1 MSIGGLRKEGKEER
15 DRIDAGRRDVL
26 KAFGCAA
33 AAVAAVPVVRGA
45 KAWAAVSPP
54 DGGLET
60 RVLGATGITVATVG
74 MGAMITRDPD
84 VIRYAVDNGV
94 NYVDPADCS
103 MGGENERIVGRAL
116 EGIRDKVVLASKVHI
131 APVDQMIA
139 SMENSLR
146 SLKTDV
152 IDIMQLHGI
161 RSEGEVEDEG
171 AREAL
176 QKMLDQG
183 KIRIPG
189 VTTHKGQET
198 VLTAVGKQE
207 FYRTVLV
214 AYNFR
219 SDTGI
224 KEAIRNVFGSGNGL
238 SATIRDT
245 AAKGIGII
253 GMKTQAGGYSVPQGS
268 LSPHQAALAWVLENP
283 GVATTIPSM
292 VSFSQ
297 VDENVKASGKRLG
310 WGGRKALTQ
319 YARAI
324 GDRHCGM
331 CGECEDSCPNGV
343 DVPSV
348 LRSLT
353 YLEGY
358 GQKDLARGSYRSLG
372 TDRGALPCISC
383 GSCAF
388 SCRLGLDVKRLARRA
403 HHHLA

>member
-1 MSIGGLRKEGKEER
+1 MSVADRGKEREGR
-15 DRIDAGRRDVL
+15 KAGIDAGRRDVL

-33 AAVAAVPVVRGA
+33 AAAAAAPVVRGA
-45 KAWAAVSPP
+45 RAWAAVSPP
-54 DGGLET
+54 ARDPET
-60 RVLGATGITVATVG
+60 RVLGATGIRVATVG

-94 NYVDPADCS
+94 NYVDTADCY

-131 APVDQMIA
+131 APVDRMIA
-139 SMENSLR
+139 SVENSLR

-152 IDIMQLHGI
+152 IDLMQLHGI
-161 RSEGEVEDEG
+161 RSEGEVANEE

-189 VTTHKGQET
+189 VTTHSGQET
-198 VLTAVGKQE
+198 VLRAVGKQG

-224 KEAIRNVFGSGNGL
+224 RAAIRRIFGSGGGL
-238 SATIRDT
+238 SETIRDT

-253 GMKTQAGGYSVPQGS
+253 AMKTQAGGYSVPEGS
-268 LSPHQAALAWVLENP
+268 LSPHQAALAWVLQNP

-297 VDENVKASGKRLG
+297 VDENVKANGKRLG
-310 WGGRKALTQ
+310 WGGRKALAQ
-319 YARAI
+319 YDRAI
-324 GDRHCGM
+324 GDRHCGL
-331 CGECEDSCPNGV
+331 CGECAGSCPNGV

-358 GQKDLARGSYRSLG
+358 RREDLARGSYRGLG
-372 TDRGALPCISC
+372 TDRGALPCLSC
-383 GSCAF
+383 GSCAV

-403 HHHLA
+403 HRHLA

>member
-1 MSIGGLRKEGKEER
+1 MSVAGGGKER
-15 DRIDAGRRDVL
+15 KRMQDRNDVVRRDVL
-26 KAFGCAA
+26 KGLCCAA
-33 AAVAAVPVVRGA
+33 AAVAAAPVVRGA
-45 KAWAAVSPP
+45 NAWAALSPP
-54 DGGLET
+54 AGELET
-60 RVLGATGITVATVG
+60 RVLGTTRVRVATVG

-84 VIRYAVDNGV
+84 VIRYAVDHGV
-94 NYVDPADCS
+94 NYVDTADCY

-116 EGIRDKVVLASKVHI
+116 EGVRDKVVLASKVHI

-139 SMENSLR
+139 SVENSLR
-146 SLKTDV
+146 SLRTDV

-161 RSEGEVEDEG
+161 KSEGEVADEG

-176 QKMLDQG
+176 RKLLDQG
-183 KIRIPG
+183 KIRVPG
-189 VTTHKGQET
+189 VTTHSGQET
-198 VLTAVGKQE
+198 VLKAVGKQE
-207 FYRTVLV
+207 FYQTVLV

-224 KEAIRNVFGSGNGL
+224 KAAIKNVFGSGTGL

-253 GMKTQAGGYSVPQGS
+253 AMKTQAGGYSVPQGS

-297 VDENVKASGKRLG
+297 VDENMKASGKRLG
-310 WGGRKALTQ
+310 WGGKKALDQ

-324 GDRHCGM
+324 GDRHCGL
-331 CGECEDSCPNGV
+331 CGECAGSCPSGV

-358 GQKDLARGSYRSLG
+358 GQE
-372 TDRGALPCISC
+372 
-383 GSCAF
+383 
-388 SCRLGLDVKRLARRA
+388 
-403 HHHLA
+403 

>member
-1 MSIGGLRKEGKEER
+1 MQ
-15 DRIDAGRRDVL
+15 DRIDAGRRDAL

-33 AAVAAVPVVRGA
+33 AAVAAAPVVRGA
-45 KAWAAVSPP
+45 KAWAALSPSA
-54 DGGLET
+54 GELEARGLGT
-60 RVLGATGITVATVG
+60 TGIRVTTVG

-84 VIRYAVDNGV
+84 VIRYAVDHGV
-94 NYVDPADCS
+94 NYVDTADCY

-116 EGIRDKVVLASKVHI
+116 EGIREKVVLASKVHI

-139 SMENSLR
+139 SVENSLR
-146 SLKTDV
+146 SLRTDV

-161 RSEGEVEDEG
+161 QSKGEVADDD
-171 AREAL
+171 AREVL

-189 VTTHKGQET
+189 VTTHSDQET
-198 VLTAVGKQE
+198 VLKAVGKQE

-224 KEAIRNVFGSGNGL
+224 KAAIKNVFGSGRGL

-245 AAKGIGII
+245 ATKGIGII
-253 GMKTQAGGYSVPQGS
+253 AMKTQAGGYSVPQGS
-268 LSPHQAALAWVLENP
+268 LSPHQAALAWVLDNP

-297 VDENVKASGKRLG
+297 VDENMKASGKRLG
-310 WGGRKALTQ
+310 WGGRKALHQ

-324 GDRHCGM
+324 GDRHCGL
-331 CGECEDSCPNGV
+331 CGECAGSCPNGV
-343 DVPSV
+343 DVSSV

-358 GQKDLARGSYRSLG
+358 GRKDLARGSYRGLG
-372 TDRGALPCISC
+372 PDRGALPCISC
-383 GSCAF
+383 GSCAV

-403 HHHLA
+403 HRH

>member
-1 MSIGGLRKEGKEER
+1 MSV
-15 DRIDAGRRDVL
+15 ASRREIL

-33 AAVAAVPVVRGA
+33 AAAAAAPVVRGA
-45 KAWAAVSPP
+45 RAFAAISPP
-54 DGGLET
+54 GPGGET
-60 RVLGATGITVATVG
+60 RVLGSTGIRVATVG
-74 MGAMITRDPD
+74 VGAMITRESD
-84 VIRYAVDNGV
+84 VIRYAVENGA
-94 NYVDPADCS
+94 NYVDTADCY

-116 EGIRDKVVLASKVHI
+116 AGIRDKVVLASKVHI
-131 APVDQMIA
+131 APVDEMIR
-139 SMENSLR
+139 SVENSLR

-161 RSEGEVEDEG
+161 SSEEEVTNED

-176 QKMLDQG
+176 RKLLEQG
-183 KIRIPG
+183 KIRVPG

-198 VLTAVGKQE
+198 VLRAVRKHG

-219 SDTGI
+219 SDAGI
-224 KEAIRNVFGSGNGL
+224 G
-238 SATIRDT
+238 ATIREVG
-245 AAKGIGII
+245 ASGVGII
-253 GMKTQAGGYSVPQGS
+253 AMKTQAGGYSSPGDH

-292 VSFSQ
+292 VSFAQ
-297 VDENVKASGKRLG
+297 VDENMKASGKRLG
-310 WGGRKALTQ
+310 WGGRKALTR

-324 GDRHCGM
+324 GDRHCGL
-331 CGECEDSCPNGV
+331 CGECAGSCPQGV

-358 GQKDLARGSYRSLG
+358 RQADLARQSYRELG
-372 TDRGALPCISC
+372 PDRFARSCLSC
-383 GSCAF
+383 GSCAVA
-388 SCRLGLDVKRLARRA
+388 CRLGLDVKRLARRA
-403 HHHLA
+403 HGLLA

>member
-1 MSIGGLRKEGKEER
+1 MSGAGRGKKRKGRQGGSTVV
-15 DRIDAGRRDVL
+15 RRDVL
-26 KAFGCAA
+26 KGMCCAA
-33 AAVAAVPVVRGA
+33 AAAAAAPVVRGA
-45 KAWAAVSPP
+45 RAWAALSPP
-54 DGGLET
+54 DPVPET
-60 RVLGATGITVATVG
+60 RVLGATGIRVATVG
-74 MGAMITRDPD
+74 MGAMTTRDPD
-84 VIRYAVDNGV
+84 VIRYAVDHGV
-94 NYVDPADCS
+94 NYVDTADCY

-116 EGIRDKVVLASKVHI
+116 EGVRDKVVLASKVHI
-131 APVDQMIA
+131 APVDRMIA
-139 SMENSLR
+139 SVENSLR

-161 RSEGEVEDEG
+161 KSEEEVADEG
-171 AREAL
+171 ARDAL
-176 QKMLDQG
+176 RKLIDQG
-183 KIRIPG
+183 KIRVPG
-189 VTTHKGQET
+189 VTTHSGQEE
-198 VLTAVGKQE
+198 VLSAVGKQE

-224 KEAIRNVFGSGNGL
+224 KAAIKNLFGSGEGL

-253 GMKTQAGGYSVPQGS
+253 AMKTQAGGYSVAEGS

-310 WGGRKALTQ
+310 WGGKKALDQ

-324 GDRHCGM
+324 GDRHCGL
-331 CGECEDSCPNGV
+331 CGECAGSCPNGV

-348 LRSLT
+348 LRCLT

-358 GQKDLARGSYRSLG
+358 RQADLARGSYRGIPSPG
-372 TDRGALPCISC
+372 NAGPCAA
-383 GSCAF
+383 CAECAV
-388 SCRLGLDVKRLARRA
+388 SCRLGLDVQRLARRA
-403 HHHLA
+403 HRHLA

>member
-1 MSIGGLRKEGKEER
+1 
-15 DRIDAGRRDVL
+15 
-26 KAFGCAA
+26 
-33 AAVAAVPVVRGA
+33 A
-45 KAWAAVSPP
+45 KAWAALSPP
-54 DGGLET
+54 AGELET
-60 RVLGATGITVATVG
+60 RVLGATGIRVATVG

-84 VIRYAVDNGV
+84 VIRYAVDHGV
-94 NYVDPADCS
+94 NYVDTADCY

-139 SMENSLR
+139 SVENSLR
-146 SLKTDV
+146 SLRTDV

-161 RSEGEVEDEG
+161 RSEGEVADED

-176 QKMLDQG
+176 RKLLDQG
-183 KIRIPG
+183 KIRVPG
-189 VTTHKGQET
+189 VTTHSGQET
-198 VLTAVGKQE
+198 VLNAVGKQE

-224 KEAIRNVFGSGNGL
+224 KAAIRNIFVSGNGL

-253 GMKTQAGGYSVPQGS
+253 AMKTQAGGYSVPQGS

-283 GVATTIPSM
+283 GVVTTIPSM

-297 VDENVKASGKRLG
+297 VDENMKASGKRLG
-310 WGGRKALTQ
+310 WGGKKALDQ

-324 GDRHCGM
+324 GDRHCGL
-331 CGECEDSCPNGV
+331 CGECAGSCPNGV
-343 DVPSV
+343 DIPSV

-358 GQKDLARGSYRSLG
+358 GRKDLARGSYRGLG
-372 TDRGALPCISC
+372 TDRGPLPCISC
-383 GSCAF
+383 GSCAV

-403 HHHLA
+403 HRHLA